1 VVKIRIDENEKNI
14 YYFVHLSV
22 LANLSLCLL
31 TANSIVVVV
40 S

>member
-1 VVKIRIDENEKNI
+1 MVKIRIDENEKNT
-14 YYFVHLSV
+14 YFVHLSV